1 VRSAR
6 PNSGTATLSRTAG
19 EGAERALRDDMR
31 VLTAIVLRHEN
42 QLERINASMAEMLNQ
57 MRAMVAQ
64 HQRFG
69 DRLLALDDRVNALD
83 DDRR

>member
-1 VRSAR
+1 MSDESVSLEFLAR
-6 PNSGTATLSRTAG
+6 QIRGMRDDVQ
-19 EGAERALRDDMR
+19 ALKDDMR

-69 DRLLALDDRVNALD
+69 DRLLALDDRVSAVE